1 MLFVGA
7 MLLRSAISGQRC
19 WMHGPDS
26 PSPHRAKRYGPFLL
40 QQLAVCLVIADPLR
54 HVLFDVGLW
63 AGCSNNPTYARINS
77 TDAFPS
83 GCYDSSYQYR
93 CTVPCC
99 VPTWKA
105 TSNATTEYAWSP
117 PQSQLPQLAT
127 LRPDGIIYLPSG
139 YAAAQQPWEVFK
151 PGALLWESG
160 LAHAGAGG
168 GLSDADCEHGA
179 NSATGYCF
187 LVDEAT
193 PMPYADR
200 LKLLP
205 LKDAAKPF
213 DAETSAPRPAPPPRP
228 LALPSPPPRTPRP
241 QAPHLLSAAL
251 AHPPPQ
257 PFTPPVPSPP
267 GRPARVQLQPVL
279 SERDHEPPRAPRHPL
294 HPRLHL
300 HGLPAARDGRR
311 LARLARQDTWPFS
324 APVTPP
330 PSLGRPRPAGGARRA
345 WPAAPEARCSG
356 RQRPAAAS
364 PPHLA
369 APRRACW
376 WLVCRPL
383 SFPPP
388 CFSPQERQHRA
399 EAARHARQVAGT
411 ARPCIAGQ
419 RGYRGGLSRCG
430 GGGEVGVGRERAEL
444 ARCGAHAAAAVR
456 QMKPRRQTLL
466 WAPARWSKR
475 WTEAAA
481 NEISA
486 HNGTPSKQAFSLSIL

>member
-7 MLLRSAISGQRC
+7 MLLRSAVSGQRC

-40 QQLAVCLVIADPLR
+40 QQLAACLVIADPLR

-105 TSNATTEYAWSP
+105 TRNATTEYAWSP
-117 PQSQLPQLAT
+117 TQSQLPQLAT
-127 LRPDGIIYLPSG
+127 LRPDGTIYLPSG

-160 LAHAGAGG
+160 LAHAGGGG

-193 PMPYADR
+193 PMSYADR

-228 LALPSPPPRTPRP
+228 LALPSPPPCTPRP
-241 QAPHLLSAAL
+241 QAPHLLSAAV
-251 AHPPPQ
+251 APPPLYPTR
-257 PFTPPVPSPP
+257 PFAT
-267 GRPARVQLQPVL
+267 GQTR
-279 SERDHEPPRAPRHPL
+279 
-294 HPRLHL
+294 
-300 HGLPAARDGRR
+300 
-311 LARLARQDTWPFS
+311 TS
-324 APVTPP
+324 ATAT
-330 PSLGRPRPAGGARRA
+330 SALR
-345 WPAAPEARCSG
+345 
-356 RQRPAAAS
+356 
-364 PPHLA
+364 
-369 APRRACW
+369 
-376 WLVCRPL
+376 
-383 SFPPP
+383 
-388 CFSPQERQHRA
+388 
-399 EAARHARQVAGT
+399 
-411 ARPCIAGQ
+411 ARP
-419 RGYRGGLSRCG
+419 
-430 GGGEVGVGRERAEL
+430 
-444 ARCGAHAAAAVR
+444 
-456 QMKPRRQTLL
+456 
-466 WAPARWSKR
+466 
-475 WTEAAA
+475 
-481 NEISA
+481 
-486 HNGTPSKQAFSLSIL
+486 

>member
-1 MLFVGA
+1 MIGLISGTVTAAARSLGHYIALSITSLLMLFVGA
-7 MLLRSAISGQRC
+7 MLLRSAVSGQRC

-160 LAHAGAGG
+160 LAHAGGGG

-187 LVDEAT
+187 LVDETT
-193 PMPYADR
+193 PMSYADR

-311 LARLARQDTWPFS
+311 LARLARQDMWPFS
-324 APVTPP
+324 ALVTPP
-330 PSLGRPRPAGGARRA
+330 LSGQPPPSGRSAEGVARCSRG
-345 WPAAPEARCSG
+345 PLLRSPEARRRLATS
-356 RQRPAAAS
+356 
-364 PPHLA
+364 PHLA
-369 APRRACW
+369 APAGGWCAALCPSHPLPSPHRNANIAQKLRGMRAKW
-376 WLVCRPL
+376 QAL
-383 SFPPP
+383 
-388 CFSPQERQHRA
+388 
-399 EAARHARQVAGT
+399 
-411 ARPCIAGQ
+411 
-419 RGYRGGLSRCG
+419 RGR
-430 GGGEVGVGRERAEL
+430 V
-444 ARCGAHAAAAVR
+444 
-456 QMKPRRQTLL
+456 
-466 WAPARWSKR
+466 
-475 WTEAAA
+475 
-481 NEISA
+481 
-486 HNGTPSKQAFSLSIL
+486 

>member
-1 MLFVGA
+1 VIGLISGTVTAAARSLGHYIALSITSLLMLFVGA

-127 LRPDGIIYLPSG
+127 LRPDGTIYLPSG

-213 DAETSAPRPAPPPRP
+213 DAETNPHECNCNQCS
-228 LALPSPPPRTPRP
+228 PSETM
-241 QAPHLLSAAL
+241 S
-251 AHPPPQ
+251 
-257 PFTPPVPSPP
+257 
-267 GRPARVQLQPVL
+267 
-279 SERDHEPPRAPRHPL
+279 
-294 HPRLHL
+294 
-300 HGLPAARDGRR
+300 
-311 LARLARQDTWPFS
+311 
-324 APVTPP
+324 
-330 PSLGRPRPAGGARRA
+330 
-345 WPAAPEARCSG
+345 
-356 RQRPAAAS
+356 
-364 PPHLA
+364 HLA
-369 APRRACW
+369 PLGILFTLVFTYTGFLLLAMAVAWNANIAQKLRGMRAKW
-376 WLVCRPL
+376 QAL
-383 SFPPP
+383 
-388 CFSPQERQHRA
+388 
-399 EAARHARQVAGT
+399 
-411 ARPCIAGQ
+411 
-419 RGYRGGLSRCG
+419 RGR
-430 GGGEVGVGRERAEL
+430 V
-444 ARCGAHAAAAVR
+444 
-456 QMKPRRQTLL
+456 
-466 WAPARWSKR
+466 
-475 WTEAAA
+475 
-481 NEISA
+481 
-486 HNGTPSKQAFSLSIL
+486 